1 MSQYFL
7 PFDIEICKPITMFY
21 FASIWEAQNAITLIF
36 PDSFNA
42 CQFYLTCIFTYVLVE
57 LASYCSEIVVF
68 ARDDSLACMLKG

>member
-7 PFDIEICKPITMFY
+7 PFDIEICKPIIMFY

-42 CQFYLTCIFTYVLVE
+42 CQFYLICLIPNVLEE
-57 LASYCSEIVVF
+57 LAFYCSEIVVI
-68 ARDDSLACMLKG
+68 ARDDSLACILKD